1 MQKGITARRPVH
13 QVKINESIILMPST
27 GQRERHEDRTT
38 QVMPLSQCPRAQAVT
53 DESVHQRAAVHAVR
67 DEHVHEPAVLVL
79 VFEVL
84 EGCEQPVRAVP
95 CGGCG
100 RGEVGAADD
109 LVVRR

>member
-1 MQKGITARRPVH
+1 
-13 QVKINESIILMPST
+13 MPST

-38 QVMPLSQCPRAQAVT
+38 QVVPLGQCPRVQAVA